1 MICFVCKSTFSN
13 LKTLVVHFKIFHSLK
28 SYSTYECAE
37 ESCHQAFQCLNSFKR
52 HISTKHILHGPYL
65 DNNIDNI
72 NSNVNSDK
80 NVTEVYI
87 ETPILDNQPDC
98 SKKIPQSFDIDS
110 AINSL
115 YKSAITFIMSLHN
128 NNNFSFKDV
137 LKIQNG
143 IIEYLTKPMALMLT
157 KLNNSQVEVV
167 EHSTIKI
174 QLNKLSTVFSNPF
187 QPCSTEYRL
196 GKWLVQN
203 QYITDIQQFTINNE
217 ICNVQLLGE
226 TIYDEKVTKGALL
239 PLNEQF
245 KKYLEHGDNLNT
257 FINNLTI
264 LKNDDSSI
272 SHFVQGNLWKQKTSH
287 YVGKLV
293 FPFFL
298 YMDDVEINNP
308 LGSHSMSQSISAIY
322 YSFPLAENSSQLS
335 NIFLAALIKTID
347 YKKFGNEP
355 CLIHLIQEINILEKE
370 GLIVTTQDGEFHVH
384 FILGL
389 ILGDN
394 LGLNTMLDFSK
405 SFSANYYCRFC
416 KASKSEALELF
427 VENREIMR
435 TINNYSEDVNT
446 NNFISTGI
454 YRESVLNQI
463 YSFHVVTN
471 YCVDIMHDIFEGICH
486 YDMCHVILYYTQT
499 AKLFSLEKLNNRKT
513 TFNYGTIEVGNISPP
528 ITLLHLQKY
537 HLKMS
542 AREVMTFVHFFPLM
556 IGDLIPENDD
566 VWNFVIIL
574 LKIIELLM
582 SYKFTDN
589 SIKYLEQLIKD
600 HNSLYSLLFNDTL
613 KPKHHFLI
621 HYPNLIRESGPPRHF
636 WCFRFEGKH
645 KEIKT
650 YARSITS
657 RKNITLTLAKK
668 IQIKFAYLLM
678 QPKKHNL
685 VLNPKHIIKDSPY
698 SKLINDTYKITSK
711 QYECYNKIE
720 YMGTNYKE
728 GYYLT
733 RFIFEMCLFEIIEII
748 VINNIK
754 IIILTKQIKL
764 NGFHSHFEAY
774 EVDFDEHIVLNP
786 VFNEINY
793 FNGPPINVINTSTG
807 KKMFRTK
814 EYFM

>member
-1 MICFVCKSTFSN
+1 MICFICKSKFSN
-13 LKTLVVHFKIFHSLK
+13 LKNLVVHFKIFHLLK
-28 SYSTYECAE
+28 TNSTYECVE

-52 HISTKHILHGPYL
+52 HISTKHICHNNPIDNVENSNANNYKNVKEKYL
-65 DNNIDNI
+65 D
-72 NSNVNSDK
+72 
-80 NVTEVYI
+80 
-87 ETPILDNQPDC
+87 TPTLDSQPNC
-98 SKKIPQSFDIDS
+98 STKTSECFDIDS

-128 NNNFSFKDV
+128 NNNFTVKDV

-143 IIEYLTKPMALMLT
+143 IIENLTKPMAFMLT
-157 KLNNSQVEVV
+157 ELNKTQV
-167 EHSTIKI
+167 EHSVIKLK
-174 QLNKLSTVFSNPF
+174 LNKLSSVFSNPF

-196 GKWLVQN
+196 EKWLVQN
-203 QYITDIQQFTINNE
+203 QYVTHLQQFTINNE
-217 ICNVQLLGE
+217 ICNVQLMGE

-245 KKYLEHGDNLNT
+245 KKYLEHGDNLNS
-257 FINNLTI
+257 FINKLTL
-264 LKNDDSSI
+264 LKNDNSSI
-272 SHFVQGNLWKQKTSH
+272 SHFVQGNLWRQKTSQ

-308 LGSHSMSQSISAIY
+308 LGSHAMSQSISAIY

-355 CLIHLIQEINILEKE
+355 CLTHLIQEINVLEKE
-370 GLIVTTQDGEFHVH
+370 GIIVTTPSGEFHVH

-427 VENREIMR
+427 VENKQLLR
-435 TINNYSEDVNT
+435 TINNYSNDINT
-446 NNFISTGI
+446 NDFKSTGI
-454 YRESVLNQI
+454 YQESVLNQI

-471 YCVDIMHDIFEGICH
+471 YCVDVMHDIFEGICH
-486 YDMCHVILYYTQT
+486 YDICHVIFYYTQT
-499 AKLFSLEKLNNRKT
+499 VKLFSLEKLNNRKT
-513 TFNYGTIEVGNISPP
+513 TFHYGPIEVGNISPE
-528 ITLLHLQKY
+528 ITLLHLQNN

-542 AREVMTFVHFFPLM
+542 AREVMTFIHFFPLM
-556 IGDLIPENDD
+556 IGDLIPEDD
-566 VWNFVIIL
+566 EVWNFVIIL
-574 LKIIELLM
+574 LKIVELLL
-582 SYKFTDN
+582 SYKFTES
-589 SIKYLEQLIKD
+589 SIIYLEQLIKD
-600 HNSLYSLLFNDTL
+600 HNFLYSQLFNDRL

-621 HYPNLIRESGPPRHF
+621 HYPNIIRESGPPRHF

-645 KEIKT
+645 KEIKM

-668 IQIKFAYLLM
+668 FQIKFAYLLM
-678 QPKKHNL
+678 QPKKDDL
-685 VLNPKHIIKDSPY
+685 VLNFKHKIKESQFG
-698 SKLINDTYKITSK
+698 KLISDKYKITPN

-720 YMGTNYKE
+720 YKGTNYKE

-733 RFIFEMCLFEIIEII
+733 RFIYEMCLFKIIEII
-748 VINNIK
+748 VISNIK
-754 IIILTKQIKL
+754 IIILTKQIQL
-764 NGFHSHFEAY
+764 NGFHSHLEAY
-774 EVDFDEHIVLNP
+774 EVDFNEHIILNP
-786 VFNEINY
+786 VFNEIND
-793 FNGPPINVINTSTG
+793 FNGPPINVVNTAIG